1 MSIKTKIKV
10 IGIGGSGGN
19 ALNRMSKIK
28 IDNVELIAL
37 NTDFQDLKKITLAT
51 KLQIGKNITQG
62 LGTGMNP
69 VLGYKSAVESKE
81 EIENALQ
88 GADIVFIT
96 CGMGGGTGTGA
107 SSFVAD
113 IAKKLGILTVGI
125 VTKPFSFE
133 GTQRVK
139 NAQNGIF
146 KLKEK
151 VDSLV
156 VIDNDNLISLIDKE
170 TSLLDAFW
178 ICDEVLRQAVNGISE
193 LIIQRGVINVDFADV
208 RTILYNSGYA
218 LFGTA
223 KARGENRVE
232 EVVNKAIASPLTQVK
247 INAADGVLFNVVAGK
262 DLSLFEVKNIANLI
276 KSKISNKAR
285 VIFGAKEDSK
295 IKDDTIELTL
305 LVTGFNN

>member
-1 MSIKTKIKV
+1 MSVKTKIKV

-37 NTDFQDLKKITLAT
+37 NTDFQDLKKIKANT
-51 KLQIGKNITQG
+51 KLQIGKNITHG
-62 LGTGMNP
+62 LGTGMNS
-69 VLGYKSAVESKE
+69 VLGYKSAMESRE
-81 EIENALQ
+81 DIENVLQ
-88 GADIVFIT
+88 GADMVFIT

-107 SSFVAD
+107 SPLVAD
-113 IAKKLGILTVGI
+113 IAKKLGVLTVGI
-125 VTKPFSFE
+125 VTTPFSFE
-133 GTQRVK
+133 GAQRIK
-139 NAQNGIF
+139 NAQNGIL
-146 KLKEK
+146 KLREK

-156 VIDNDNLISLIDKE
+156 VINNDNLLSLIDKE

-193 LIIQRGVINVDFADV
+193 LITQRGVINVDFADV
-208 RTILYNSGYA
+208 RTILYDSGYA

-223 KARGENRVE
+223 KAKGENRAE
-232 EVVNKAIASPLTQVK
+232 EVVNKAITSPLTQIK
-247 INAADGVLFNVVAGK
+247 INGANGVLFNVIAGK
-262 DLSLFEVKNIANLI
+262 DLSLFEIKKIANFI
-276 KSKISNKAR
+276 RAKISNKAKI
-285 VIFGAKEDSK
+285 IFGAKEDSK